1 MNEHLS
7 ASSVD
12 SPDTRMVFT
21 EETRVILERPESRG
35 EGPDDDYAQAL
46 QELLGVRVAVTSPE
60 TLHGEHIPGAPAAQ
74 QRLDPIT
81 GETTLFSAVRMA
93 RPNVLDCAVADEGA
107 ESDPRDCPFCV
118 GNENQ
123 TPRSVWEASLPREE
137 LLHSV
142 QELNE
147 EQRERV
153 LSSTWSV
160 RVVPN
165 LFPAVASPASST
177 LDGVPRDT
185 ETRVNENRAVLATK
199 HAGIGRMG
207 TLHLES
213 TAASSNRRTVMSPS
227 HGGHEVIIES
237 ARHVRS
243 FSELTPGEISLVFAA
258 YASRLRYWRRQPGI
272 RSLSV
277 FKNVGRDGGAS
288 LPHTHSQLIAS
299 NQPLGGTQRMEA
311 NLASYY
317 EQTGRPLVLDLL
329 HDELRAG
336 ERVIAR
342 SDQLVAVCPYAS
354 RFASMVRLSSTEQ
367 CSAFEDLPI
376 ATIERVARLTR
387 RAVLWLEQIYPSLAY
402 NVVLNTRQPNSDLPD
417 DAQQWFIDIIPRIS
431 RLAGFELAT
440 HATINPVF
448 PELAAARLRQQ
459 ARRSDPRTAWY
470 YKRSHSL

>member
-1 MNEHLS
+1 MLESSTNEHLP

-21 EETRVILERPESRG
+21 EETRVILERSEPRT
-35 EGPDDDYAQAL
+35 EGPDDHYAEAL
-46 QELLGVRVAVTSPE
+46 QELLGVQISVSSPE
-60 TLHGEHIPGAPAAQ
+60 ARHVEQTPDAPAAQ
-74 QRLDPIT
+74 QRLDPLS
-81 GETTLFSAVRMA
+81 GETTLFSAIRMA
-93 RPNVLDCAVADEGA
+93 RPNPLESGSVDVEG
-107 ESDPRDCPFCV
+107 ETDTRDCPFCV

-123 TPRSVWEASLPREE
+123 TPSSVWQASLQAGE

-142 QELNE
+142 QDLNDDE
-147 EQRERV
+147 MLRV
-153 LSSTWSV
+153 LQSEWSV

-165 LFPAVASPASST
+165 LFPAVASPVNGFGDADPSDSVPVSPGVDIDGENDRHDQASRSP
-177 LDGVPRDT
+177 L
-185 ETRVNENRAVLATK
+185 
-199 HAGIGRMG
+199 GI
-207 TLHLES
+207 T
-213 TAASSNRRTVMSPS
+213 SNRRTLTTPS

-243 FSELTPGEISLVFAA
+243 FSELTPSEISLVFAA

-272 RSLSV
+272 RSLSI

-288 LPHTHSQLIAS
+288 LPHTHSQMIAS
-299 NQPLGGTQRMEA
+299 NQPLGGTQRLES
-311 NLASYY
+311 NLLEYY

-329 HDELRAG
+329 HDELRAS

-342 SDQLVAVCPYAS
+342 SDHLVAFCPYAS
-354 RFASMVRLSSTEQ
+354 RFASMVRISSTEQ
-367 CSAFEDLPI
+367 RSAFEDLPI
-376 ATIERVARLTR
+376 ETIERVARLTR
-387 RAVLWLEQIYPSLAY
+387 RAVSWLERIYPSLAY

-417 DAQQWFIDIIPRIS
+417 EAQQWFLDIIPRIS

-459 ARRSDPRTAWY
+459 ARQSDPRTAWY
-470 YKRSHSL
+470 YKRNR